1 MQIYKLSPIG
11 FAANTYFLTAD
22 GEHALVIDPAQ
33 PRVLEE
39 AERLKLKIEYVLLT
53 HGHFDHIGGCAALQ
67 SSGAKIGCLSGEEAF
82 ATRRNLGREFGAKVP
97 PFSVDFT
104 VKDGEELIL
113 SGLHIKVLATP
124 GHTAGSACYLATKGD
139 ERALFTGDTLFQGS
153 VGRTD
158 LPTGSGRA
166 LAASLKK
173 LCALPFDCPVY
184 AGHGEDSTLAYEKT
198 HNGYLKC

>member
-1 MQIYKLSPIG
+1 MQIHKLYPNG
-11 FAANTYFLTAD
+11 FAANTYFLTSD

-39 AERLKLKIEYVLLT
+39 AERLKLKVGYVLLT
-53 HGHFDHIGGCAALQ
+53 HGHFDHIGGCFVLQ
-67 SSGAKIGCLSGEEAF
+67 KAGAKIGCLSGEEELAMH
-82 ATRRNLGREFGAKVP
+82 RNLGREFGVKVP

-104 VKDGEELIL
+104 VKDGENL
-113 SGLHIKVLATP
+113 SLLGLNVKVLATP
-124 GHTAGSACYLATKGD
+124 GHTAGSACYFVSEKD
-139 ERALFTGDTLFQGS
+139 EAVLFTGDTLFQGS

-158 LPTGSGRA
+158 LPTGSGHALAESINKLRA
-166 LAASLKK
+166 LSFAG
-173 LCALPFDCPVY
+173 PIY